1 MKERKGK
8 ERKKELRNYEGEKG
22 RTKEGI
28 KKEKQWVVSVN
39 KRSKE

>member
-1 MKERKGK
+1 MKERK

-28 KKEKQWVVSVN
+28 KKVKQ
-39 KRSKE
+39 

>member
-1 MKERKGK
+1 MKERK

-28 KKEKQWVVSVN
+28 KEKQWGVSVK
-39 KRSKE
+39 KRSKK